1 MDHIDPDVLALL
13 ALGEPAASA
22 RDTRHLDE
30 CAECRAEVE
39 NLSRAAAVGR
49 STFGA
54 GDLVAPD
61 ERVWGRIA
69 SDVGQQA
76 AVGQQAPVGHE
87 ASVIDLRQHRRLA
100 TVVGVAAA
108 VAMFAGIGVAAWQLL
123 RPGEPDVIATASL
136 DPFPDW
142 PDASGTA
149 LVERLPDGGRAI
161 TVSLDAPGGV
171 GGYHEVW
178 LINADDTGLVSLG
191 IVTGSTG
198 SFLIPSDLDLDR
210 YDVVDISDEPYDGD
224 PYHSGDSIVRGRL
237 A

>member
-22 RDTRHLDE
+22 RDTLHLDE
-30 CAECRAEVE
+30 CADCRAEVE

-61 ERVWGRIA
+61 ERVWSRIA
-69 SDVGQQA
+69 SDVGHQE
-76 AVGQQAPVGHE
+76 PVGHE
-87 ASVIDLRQHRRLA
+87 TSVVDLRQRRRLA

-108 VAMFAGIGVAAWQLL
+108 VAMFAGIGVAAWQVL
-123 RPGEPDVIATASL
+123 RPGESAVIATASL
-136 DPFPDW
+136 DPFPEW
-142 PDASGTA
+142 PDASGSA
-149 LVERLPDGGRAI
+149 SVERLPDGDRAI
-161 TVSLDAPGGV
+161 TVSLDVPGDPD
-171 GGYHEVW
+171 GYHEVW
-178 LINADDTGLVSLG
+178 LIDADATGLVSLG

-224 PYHSGDSIVRGRL
+224 PGHSGESIVRGRL

>member
-22 RDTRHLDE
+22 RDTRHLEE
-30 CAECRAEVE
+30 CADCRAEVQ
-39 NLSRAAAVGR
+39 NLSRAAAIGR
-49 STFGA
+49 ATFGA

-76 AVGQQAPVGHE
+76 AVGQQAPVGRPP
-87 ASVIDLRQHRRLA
+87 VIDLRQRRRLV
-100 TVVGVAAA
+100 TVLGVAAA
-108 VAMFAGIGVAAWQLL
+108 VAMFAGIGAAAWQVL
-123 RPGEPDVIATASL
+123 RPGEADVIATASL

-142 PDASGTA
+142 PDATGSA
-149 LVERLPDGGRAI
+149 SVERLPDGGRAI
-161 TVSLDAPGGV
+161 TVSLDAPGAA
-171 GGYHEVW
+171 GYHEVW
-178 LINADDTGLVSLG
+178 LINEDATELVSLG

-198 SFLIPSDLDLDR
+198 SFVIPSDLDLDR
-210 YDVVDISDEPYDGD
+210 YDLVDISDEPYDGD
-224 PYHSGDSIVRGRL
+224 PDHSGDSIVRGRL